1 MKDGIKFILVVIS
14 MMFSITGQ
22 FEWGFYILVMLIL
35 IKLEEIEIKLK

>member
-22 FEWGFYILVMLIL
+22 FEWGILYFSNVDIN
-35 IKLEEIEIKLK
+35 